1 MSIGSTFIA
10 VHSEK
15 TLDACSGGDYALYQ
29 RPVRELDTG
38 GSAVLNQLCVP
49 LDLNSSLG
57 EVRSSLSMCS
67 FFLPIIDSDFAKV
80 VSKTE
85 ELRVPGLLMAG
96 QDLKIG
102 ALFSVLV
109 SSKKVVVLGFGVKWA
124 MPNGDV
130 FHSKVSN
137 YDSYVHLGV
146 LADAVRQATNSTC
159 EIRRV
164 EPISDS
170 ANGVVMASLDCA
182 FPPEKV
188 LNTVLVAVKKS
199 LHFQEQEEVALR
211 HRTFANGSG
220 VMDSRTCAAEITIN
234 RPLMNLIPLVIGA
247 VAAFAVNKTTAA
259 LLSSRADVTHLGF
272 HMVRELLGHDT
283 RANPLQHGKEQEQDQ
298 RVTMQRFV
306 CINGESAHVG
316 FMEGDG
322 DRVVQHLEDSGHV
335 ACCSQI
341 ACEGRRLVRPNG
353 LT

>member
-1 MSIGSTFIA
+1 
-10 VHSEK
+10 
-15 TLDACSGGDYALYQ
+15 
-29 RPVRELDTG
+29 
-38 GSAVLNQLCVP
+38 
-49 LDLNSSLG
+49 
-57 EVRSSLSMCS
+57 MCS
-67 FFLPIIDSDFAKV
+67 FLLPIIDSDFAKV

-85 ELRVPGLLMAG
+85 ELRVPGLLMAV

-137 YDSYVHLGV
+137 YESYVHLGV
-146 LADAVRQATNSTC
+146 LADAVRQPNNSTC

-188 LNTVLVAVKKS
+188 LNTVLVAVTKS
-199 LHFQEQEEVALR
+199 LHLQEQEEVALR
-211 HRTFANGSG
+211 HRTFANGSS
-220 VMDSRTCAAEITIN
+220 VMDSRTWAAEITIK
-234 RPLMNLIPLVIGA
+234 RPLMNLILLVIGA

-322 DRVVQHLEDSGHV
+322 DRVVQHLENIRHV